1 MKLGLFDHM
10 QKNDKPE
17 LTYADLYA
25 NHLEIIQFADDAGM
39 DFYFV
44 AEHHFDLGFSEC
56 ASPGTIIAAA
66 SQRTKNIRLGPL
78 VYVLPLWNP
87 IRVAEEVAML
97 DNLTQGRLE
106 CGFGAG
112 IGPFTFAAYGV
123 PWNEKRKMMWEAF
136 RMIKGMWQSPSYSY
150 EGEYF
155 RCKDV
160 EMCIPLVQKPHP
172 PIWMPTRSPESI
184 EEAAS
189 TGVSTVQWVPPRM
202 KIVRDAFDRYREV
215 YQRVRPAGQKPRI
228 GLMREI
234 YVAESDQQARDE
246 AKDHWV
252 YFWHRR
258 GGGRTYGGHG
268 HGNLTTLLDG
278 ERKKELMDIDHSI
291 AEGSLICGSP
301 ETVTRQIREI
311 ATQAGADTF
320 LGEFTFGALEHR
332 QVMNSLRLFADQV
345 MPGLRQ
351 FEIDALNYPKAESSV
366 SGQTQI

>member
-1 MKLGLFDHM
+1 MKLGIFDHM

-17 LTYADLYA
+17 RSYADMYA
-25 NHLEIIQFADDAGM
+25 NHLEIVEFADQAGI

-56 ASPGTIIAAA
+56 PSPGTFLGAA
-66 SQRTKNIRLGPL
+66 SQRSRNIRLGPL

-106 CGFGAG
+106 CGFGSG

-123 PWNEKRKMMWEAF
+123 PWDEKRKMAWEAL
-136 RMIKGMWQSPSYSY
+136 RMIKGMWGSASFSHD
-150 EGEYF
+150 GEYF
-155 RCKDV
+155 KCTNV
-160 EMCIPLVQKPHP
+160 ELGIPLVQKPHP
-172 PIWMPTRSPESI
+172 PIWMPTRSRESI

-189 TGVSTVQWVPPRM
+189 TGVSTIQWVPPKM
-202 KIVRDAFDRYREV
+202 TVVRAAFDHYREV
-215 YQRVRPAGQKPRI
+215 YQRAQPAGRKPHI

-234 YVAESDQQARDE
+234 YVAESDEQARDE

-252 YFWHRR
+252 YFWQRR
-258 GGGRTYGGHG
+258 GGGRTYGGYG
-268 HGNLTTLLDG
+268 HESLTTLLNE
-278 ERKKELMDIDHSI
+278 ERKKELMDIDYSI
-291 AEGSLICGSP
+291 AEGSFICGSP

-320 LGEFTFGALEHR
+320 LGEFTFGALEHSR
-332 QVMNSLRLFADQV
+332 VMLSLKLFVDAV
-345 MPGLRQ
+345 MPQLRKL
-351 FEIDALNYPKAESSV
+351 EIDALHYPRVAV
-366 SGQTQI
+366 NPT